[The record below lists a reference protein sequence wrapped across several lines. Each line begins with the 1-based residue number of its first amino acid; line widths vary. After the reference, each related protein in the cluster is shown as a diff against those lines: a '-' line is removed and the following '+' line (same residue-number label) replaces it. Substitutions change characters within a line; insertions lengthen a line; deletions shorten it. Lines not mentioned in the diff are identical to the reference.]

1 MSVLPYDI
9 SKTVATRITKVD
21 KKMFHDESWKPI
33 YFGVKRSK
41 VKTTSHRNIADVG
54 LCTLVSVGF
63 FSFIHFICST
73 KIKTE
78 ALQIENEQDSKA
90 NIYAL
95 TNIYAVF

>member
-1 MSVLPYDI
+1 VSVLPYDI

-41 VKTTSHRNIADVG
+41 VKTTSHRNIAGVG

-63 FSFIHFICST
+63 FCFS
-73 KIKTE
+73 
-78 ALQIENEQDSKA
+78 LQYFDSVSVKRHRP
-90 NIYAL
+90 NITSSVTAS
-95 TNIYAVF
+95 VR